1 MLGRRVLGWG
11 TLPRAKDAKISAEA
25 GTVLFH
31 DFTICLFSFDAV
43 SRFWDAGMRA
53 CLQFG
58 LKRWLEFEGM
68 GGLLSLC
75 FRCGMGG

>member
-31 DFTICLFSFDAV
+31 DFTICLFSLMLFRD
-43 SRFWDAGMRA
+43 SGMLGCVLA
-53 CLQFG
+53 Y
-58 LKRWLEFEGM
+58 
-68 GGLLSLC
+68 SLD
-75 FRCGMGG
+75 